1 MAEFANRVDMFD
13 SMNGVVMG
21 ESLLINRPTN
31 EEEGISEEPIREE
44 LSRILESSMFIQS
57 DRLSRFL
64 RFTVEATLAGEAGT
78 LKEYWIGTEV
88 YDRKLPITPTW
99 IQSFAARPGG
109 SAIN

>member
-1 MAEFANRVDMFD
+1 MFN

-21 ESLLINRPTN
+21 ESLLINRPTS
-31 EEEGISEEPIREE
+31 EEQGISEEAIREE

-64 RFTVEATLAGEAGT
+64 RFTVEATLPRRGGDAEGI
-78 LKEYWIGTEV
+78 L
-88 YDRKLPITPTW
+88 DRHGGLRSQTTGITPTW
-99 IQSFAARPGG
+99 IQSFAARLVG